1 MGIQWLAESA
11 KDVEDWRYPNESEKL
26 SDEIADALL
35 CAAAGKEPV

>member
-1 MGIQWLAESA
+1 MGIQWLPESA

>member
-35 CAAAGKEPV
+35 YAAAGKEPV